1 MENIGYQIEKKFFF
15 FSGNKFSAEKV
26 ERIKNEG
33 VRFLCVDEENAVVA
47 TGRFLGDI
55 DDQIAF
61 RPLDWA
67 EAEFGATEIRYERA
81 PGKFVTL

>member
-1 MENIGYQIEKKFFF
+1 MENIGFEANSKFFF
-15 FSGNKFSAEKV
+15 FGGEFSAEKV

-33 VRFLCVDEENAVVA
+33 VRFLCIDEEEMVVA

-55 DDQIAF
+55 DDEIAF

-67 EAEFGATEIRYERA
+67 EGEFGATEIRYERN
-81 PGKFVTL
+81 GKFVTL